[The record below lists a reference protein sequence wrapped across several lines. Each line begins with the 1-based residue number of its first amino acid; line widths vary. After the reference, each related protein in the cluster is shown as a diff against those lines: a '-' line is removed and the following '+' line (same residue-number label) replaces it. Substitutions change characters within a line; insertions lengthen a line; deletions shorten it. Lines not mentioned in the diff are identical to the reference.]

1 MILYGANQM
10 KALCIYVAGGKGHFV
25 PAKAVMEALQ
35 GMNIDAHLDE
45 FFSYLKIEK
54 IGKINKKY
62 WRTML
67 KMPGLEKK
75 LSKHND
81 ADSNGMQFAVK
92 MAKKYC
98 TKTLLSRIEEFRP
111 DFIFATHP
119 YASTILSEMLCS
131 ASVDIPVYYFAT
143 DVFTAPVAT
152 ICDKLR
158 RFYISTEE
166 GAERVL
172 KMGQHPDSVVVSPF
186 PLQKNVAE
194 GMHLTKEEARAKI
207 GLDPN
212 LFTLQLN
219 LGGEGIGSLSLLRG
233 LLKEDKPM
241 QIAVIGGMNKK
252 MTKRI
257 NEIISHSHAVNI
269 KVYVPG
275 FVNNVNEYL
284 AASDIVAGRAGINT
298 IVEAMYA
305 HRPFLITELVYTVLP
320 SAEYVVGHGVGWNAS
335 DNHEEA
341 LKIVLDAYEQ
351 PGILSAMEDNFNAIP
366 IEYSAEK
373 LAAMIV
379 ADAAS
384 LKR

>member
-1 MILYGANQM
+1 M
-10 KALCIYVAGGKGHFV
+10 KALCVYVDGGKGHYV

-35 GMNIDAHLDE
+35 EMNIDARLDE

-54 IGKINKKY
+54 IGIINKKY

-81 ADSNGMQFAVK
+81 ADSNGMQFAVN

-98 TKTLLSRIEEFRP
+98 TKTLLSRIEEFHP

-172 KMGQHPDSVVVSPF
+172 NMGQRPDSVVVSPF

-194 GMHLTKEEARAKI
+194 GMHLTKEEARTKI

-233 LLKEDKPM
+233 LLKEDKLM

-257 NEIISHSHAVNI
+257 NEIISHSHAENT

-275 FVNNVNEYL
+275 FVSNVNEYL

-351 PGILSAMEDNFNAIP
+351 PGILSVMEDNFNAIP
-366 IEYSAEK
+366 IEYSADK

-379 ADAAS
+379 ADATS
-384 LKR
+384 RI